1 LLCDQAQ
8 RWCSGLVQQ
17 IGSTVLDLERGT
29 LRRDGEIVPVRPK
42 TFDLLAFLARN
53 PGRVLSKDELFEA
66 VWPGIIV
73 TEDSLTQCIRDVRKS
88 IGDETQSL
96 VRTVPRRGYMFQAGE
111 DSLSASLPPAAAAV
125 AAGRTPEP
133 MVAVLPFRVDVD
145 DTTAK
150 PLFDGAVEEIIN
162 ALSYFKT
169 IAVLARHSAFAL
181 AQYSDQD
188 IWLTAERLGADYVAE
203 GAVKSADDGYD
214 VRVVLSET
222 ASGRRIWAQTFSF
235 KTSEIFAFQRTVA
248 QRIATALVANIESA
262 AMRRVSPAAAA
273 NVEAYVHILRGI
285 ALLRSYGEGVNQ
297 QARAHL
303 LKALELDPESG
314 LAHAYLA
321 LADTIIGGY
330 ASAPRS
336 VLDQARDRALH
347 AMALSPDEA
356 RCHRILALI
365 LLYRH
370 DFEAAALHLARALEL
385 NPYDADTLAQ
395 TGFFH
400 TLRGNAETGLA
411 LLDQAVNLNPMHPPW
426 YYYDR
431 GEALLHVGRY
441 REAAASFSCL
451 PRKSA
456 WQLARLAACYGLD
469 GDLDKARSCARE
481 GRQLEPGLTVQAII
495 GDLRLQRL
503 ENRERIRIG
512 LKRAGWDEEQ
522 TQETPSPETPLKG

>member
-1 LLCDQAQ
+1 MRNWAQ
-8 RWCSGLVQQ
+8 RWCRGLAQQ
-17 IGSTVLDLERGT
+17 IGSSVLDLERGT
-29 LRRDGEIVPVRPK
+29 LQRDGEIVPVRPK
-42 TFDLLAFLARN
+42 TFDLLAFLVRN

-73 TEDSLTQCIRDVRKS
+73 TEDSLTQCIRDARKC

-96 VRTVPRRGYMFQAGE
+96 VRTVPRRGYMFQPGDDTAAV
-111 DSLSASLPPAAAAV
+111 SLAPAAPAAV
-125 AAGRTPEP
+125 PAGRPPEP
-133 MVAVLPFRVDVD
+133 MVAILPFRVNTD
-145 DTTAK
+145 DAAAK

-188 IWLTAERLGADYVAE
+188 IWATAERLGADYVAE
-203 GAVKSADDGYD
+203 GAVESADDGYN

-222 ASGRRIWAQTFSF
+222 ASGRRVWAQTFSF
-235 KTSEIFAFQRTVA
+235 RTSEIFAFQRTVA

-330 ASAPRS
+330 TGAPRS

-370 DFEAAALHLARALEL
+370 DFEAAAQHLARALDL

-411 LLDQAVNLNPMHPPW
+411 LLDQAIDLNPMHPPW

-441 REAAASFSCL
+441 REAAVSFSCL

-469 GDLDKARSCARE
+469 GDLDKARFCARE
-481 GRQLEPGLTVQAII
+481 GRRLEPGLTVQAII
-495 GDLRLQRL
+495 ADLRLQSL
-503 ENRERIRIG
+503 ENRDRIRTG
-512 LKRAGWDEEQ
+512 LELAGWGEE
-522 TQETPSPETPLKG
+522 ETPLPATPLKG

>member
-1 LLCDQAQ
+1 M
-8 RWCSGLVQQ
+8 VQQ
-17 IGSTVLDLERGT
+17 IGSAVLDLERGT

-73 TEDSLTQCIRDVRKS
+73 TEDSLTQCIHDVRKC

-96 VRTVPRRGYMFQAGE
+96 VRTVPRRGYMFQTAA
-111 DSLSASLPPAAAAV
+111 DSLSASLPPATAAV
-125 AAGRTPEP
+125 AVGRTPEP

-188 IWLTAERLGADYVAE
+188 IWATAERLGVDYVAE

-222 ASGRRIWAQTFSF
+222 ASGRSVWAQTFSF

-262 AMRRVSPAAAA
+262 AMRRTSPAPAA
-273 NVEAYVHILRGI
+273 NVEAYIHILRGI

-297 QARAHL
+297 QARDHL
-303 LKALELDPESG
+303 LQALERDPDSG

-330 ASAPRS
+330 GSAPRS
-336 VLDQARDRALH
+336 VLDRARDRALH
-347 AMALSPDEA
+347 ATALSPDEA

-365 LLYRH
+365 LLYRG
-370 DFEAAALHLARALEL
+370 DLNAAAQHFARALDL
-385 NPYDADTLAQ
+385 NPFDADTLAQ
-395 TGFFH
+395 TGFFEAI
-400 TLRGNAETGLA
+400 RGHGETGLT
-411 LLDQAVNLNPMHPPW
+411 LLDQAIHLNPMHPPW
-426 YYYDR
+426 YYFDR
-431 GEALLHVGRY
+431 GEALLVLGRY
-441 REAAASFSCL
+441 QEAATAFSCL
-451 PRKSA
+451 PRKDA
-456 WQLARLAACYGLD
+456 WHLAQLSACYALA
-469 GDLDKARSCARE
+469 GDTEKARVCARE
-481 GRQLEPGLTVQAII
+481 GRQLKPGLTIQAIVA
-495 GDLRLQRL
+495 DLRLERI
-503 ENRERIRIG
+503 EDRERIRSG
-512 LKRAGWDEEQ
+512 LERAGWDE
-522 TQETPSPETPLKG
+522 TPLLETPLPATPLKG